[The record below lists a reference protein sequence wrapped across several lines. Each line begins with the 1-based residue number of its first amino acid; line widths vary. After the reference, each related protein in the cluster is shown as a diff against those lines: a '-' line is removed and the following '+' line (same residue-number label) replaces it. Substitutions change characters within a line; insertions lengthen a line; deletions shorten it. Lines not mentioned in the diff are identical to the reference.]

1 MNSIDKS
8 ANEELVDSPSSPE
21 TLSVW
26 GLAWPSILNNILFA
40 FVSIVALK
48 AVGSLGTEAMAAV
61 GTGQRIFF
69 FLQAVLMATATGTH
83 ALVARAIGGN
93 KPIEAAE
100 VTLLSTIVAIIFG
113 VTSTLIF
120 FIAGDEIIGAFGLDE
135 LSQKLAV
142 EYLQI
147 SLSFVPGWQS
157 YLLSVLR

>member
-1 MNSIDKS
+1 
-8 ANEELVDSPSSPE
+8 
-21 TLSVW
+21 
-26 GLAWPSILNNILFA
+26 
-40 FVSIVALK
+40 
-48 AVGSLGTEAMAAV
+48 
-61 GTGQRIFF
+61 
-69 FLQAVLMATATGTH
+69 MATATGTH

-147 SLSFVPGWQS
+147 SLSFVPGLAILFIVGAALRAAGDVITPLIINLIVNVINVF
-157 YLLSVLR
+157 LLIALVNGQFG

>member
-1 MNSIDKS
+1 
-8 ANEELVDSPSSPE
+8 
-21 TLSVW
+21 
-26 GLAWPSILNNILFA
+26 
-40 FVSIVALK
+40 
-48 AVGSLGTEAMAAV
+48 MAAV

-69 FLQAVLMATATGTH
+69 FYRQFSWHSYGTH

-147 SLSFVPGWQS
+147 SLSLSLVWQS
-157 YLLSVLR
+157 YLLSVQH